1 MNPDEL
7 PAGAV
12 SSVVFNTVSLN
23 PLIYL
28 PWLKGELDSRGVT
41 FIRKKVHSIEEAAR
55 IAGPK
60 GAVINATALGA
71 SLSAPGV
78 SSS

>member
-12 SSVVFNTVSLN
+12 SGVVFTTVSLN

-41 FIRKKVHSIEEAAR
+41 FIRKKVHSIEEAAQ

-60 GAVINATALGA
+60 GAVINATALGV
-71 SLSAPGV
+71 SLSARV
-78 SSS
+78 FSSS